1 MKRWWRL
8 LFPPAPEKVLG
19 AVDLARVRQTVVT
32 LSGHTY
38 VGNLPN
44 VRVEW
49 QGERSALLAF
59 GRRDGE
65 GRWDFWRDGVWE
77 AGRAAPAGGA
87 LFAPLW
93 LFTHLS
99 VKEAFAPLKGL
110 ALAPVGGQ
118 TAANLQDESRAL
130 QWLQTT
136 FRVLDGALARCR
148 KTPSDLVVGTLW
160 VGGQNGQAG
169 LRLACFNLDVTAVFR
184 EDGGLHVVVFD
195 DKDKGAGSSSTPV
208 LEAEFATLK
217 PAVLDEFIKVA
228 AGVLGAAEERYQ

>member
-19 AVDLARVRQTVVT
+19 GLDLAGVRQTVVT

-38 VGNLPN
+38 VGHLPN

-49 QGERSALLAF
+49 QGERPAMLAF
-59 GRRDGE
+59 GRQEDA
-65 GRWDFWRDGVWE
+65 GRWDFWQGGEWQ
-77 AGRAAPAGGA
+77 AGRAAAARAP

-99 VKEAFAPLKGL
+99 VKEAFEPLKVL

-136 FRVLDGALARCR
+136 FRVLDGALTRCR
-148 KTPSDLVVGTLW
+148 TTPENLVVGTLW
-160 VGGQNGQAG
+160 LGEQSGRAG
-169 LRLACFNLDVTAVFR
+169 LRLACFNLDVTAAFR
-184 EDGGLHVVVFD
+184 EDGALHVVVFD
-195 DKDKGAGSSSTPV
+195 DKDKGAGSSAKPV

-228 AGVLGAAEERYQ
+228 AAVLGAAEARYQ